1 MNANQLKLFMMS
13 LMVLDHLAPL
23 LPPQF
28 VVPFSILTRC
38 VGVFFGFMAVEGF
51 HYTRNR
57 KNYLLRLYGFA
68 AIMFVG
74 NTLINMTLL
83 KDSIWQ
89 VHNNIFLTLAI
100 GVSLL
105 WALDFALRVKE
116 PLFKLSAGLLAFLLF
131 AVAII
136 GVVEGGFIIIPF
148 MLISYFFREKTKK
161 RDVAY
166 LIFSAFLLLTTF
178 IGLPEYSLKLVLT
191 TLEMNPDFLFITVI
205 PFLHLYNGKKGSHS
219 PFFKY
224 LFYIFYPAHLWF
236 IALLVSFSTH

>member
-1 MNANQLKLFMMS
+1 
-13 LMVLDHLAPL
+13 
-23 LPPQF
+23 
-28 VVPFSILTRC
+28 
-38 VGVFFGFMAVEGF
+38 MAVEGF

-148 MLISYFFREKTKK
+148 MLISYFFREKPKT
-161 RDVAY
+161 RCCLPD
-166 LIFSAFLLLTTF
+166 IFCLLTVDD
-178 IGLPEYSLKLVLT
+178 IYR
-191 TLEMNPDFLFITVI
+191 IT
-205 PFLHLYNGKKGSHS
+205 
-219 PFFKY
+219 
-224 LFYIFYPAHLWF
+224 
-236 IALLVSFSTH
+236 